1 MPGETP
7 VRVERRG
14 RVALITLDR
23 PEVLNALDSELV
35 TALVGELERLD
46 ADDGIGAIVLTGSDR
61 AFAAGADIAEMASLD
76 YAHFAVHGQFTEW
89 QRVPAL
95 RTPLIAAV
103 AGYALGGG
111 CELAMLC
118 DLIIAAD
125 TAQFGQPELAL
136 GVIPGLGGTQRLTRA
151 VGKALAMDMVLTGR
165 RLDAA
170 EALAAGL
177 VARVVPADQL
187 LPTALEAAETI
198 ASRSLPVVY
207 AAKEAV
213 NVAQETT
220 LAEGLRFERRTF
232 GAMFALRDQ
241 KEGMAAF
248 LEKRSPEI
256 EHR

>member
-1 MPGETP
+1 
-7 VRVERRG
+7 
-14 RVALITLDR
+14 
-23 PEVLNALDSELV
+23 
-35 TALVGELERLD
+35 
-46 ADDGIGAIVLTGSDR
+46 
-61 AFAAGADIAEMASLD
+61 MASLD
-76 YAHFAVHGQFTEW
+76 YAHFAVHGQFREW
-89 QRVPAL
+89 ERVPAF

-177 VARVVPADQL
+177 VARVVPTDQL
-187 LPTALEAAETI
+187 LPTALEVAETI

-232 GAMFALRDQ
+232 AAMFALRDQ

-248 LEKRSPEI
+248 LQKRPPEI

>member
-14 RVALITLDR
+14 RVALVTLDR
-23 PEVLNALDSELV
+23 PEVLNALNSALIA
-35 TALVGELERLD
+35 ALVGELEKLD
-46 ADDGIGAIVLTGSDR
+46 ADDGIGAIVITGSER
-61 AFAAGADIAEMASLD
+61 AFAAGADIAEMAGLD
-76 YAHFAVHGQFTEW
+76 YADFATQGRFTEW

-118 DLIIAAD
+118 DLIVAAD
-125 TAQFGQPELAL
+125 SAQFGQPEIAL
-136 GVIPGLGGTQRLTRA
+136 GVTPGLGGTQRLTRA

-165 RLDAA
+165 RIDAA

-187 LPTALEAAETI
+187 LATVLEMAETI

-232 GAMFALRDQ
+232 AAMFALHDQ

-248 LEKRSPEI
+248 LEKRPPNVEN
-256 EHR
+256 R